1 MSSQYQHFIPQF
13 IIRKFSNIETLVAE
27 GLKGKKA
34 RQYCKVQFLN
44 LEDGKIESRNVS
56 RTFGVNNMYLDRS
69 IFPASTVAECTVE
82 KEFCALE
89 DRVAKILQ
97 KIEAANHRGDA
108 GFSLP
113 RHEKDELRRFLF
125 ILLYR
130 NRTLER
136 RFVKSRSDYD
146 ADDRYNML
154 TYMQERGIEDP
165 KTVWLNNLLDFLR
178 VELDPAGSWVKEIT
192 EKVYLPDAMWFFMHL
207 QSTFLSFCCPSDIPG
222 SNDEFMLTQNAY
234 SIFEGPNGETEWMDW
249 HVFAPISPNLM
260 IVMRKNLPQNWN
272 AIREEFLRLEQLGK
286 RKSAA
291 GLDRSKP
298 LSPSILTDLPLQP
311 PQVKYSQLPDKGENL
326 KFCKDDEFS
335 FSFVRL
341 ATEHL
346 QLLNV
351 IFFEEAITTSGIVF
365 SDHQKFKH
373 SLENYL
379 ASDPMQFKRTYSNNQ
394 LLKDHIPLPP
404 SLRTNAWK
412 SANVEG
418 YLKLLEATAA
428 DLGSDVKA
436 RYFDLNLF
444 EYMDG
449 VSAEFIRRYS
459 ILGMWDPVTLMLSWM
474 SHDPANSWNQAAMGS
489 LSSTICLRQTLSP
502 ISSLE

>member
-34 RQYCKVQFLN
+34 RKYCKVQFLN

-56 RTFGVNNMYLDRS
+56 RTFGVNNMYLDPS
-69 IFPASTVAECTVE
+69 IFLASTVAECTVE
-82 KEFCALE
+82 KKLGELE
-89 DRVAKILQ
+89 DRAAKILQ
-97 KIEAANHRGDA
+97 EIEVANDRGDA

-136 RFVKSRSDYD
+136 RFEKSRSDYD
-146 ADDRYNML
+146 ANDRYNML
-154 TYMQERGIEDP
+154 IYMQERRIKDP
-165 KTVWLNNLLDFLR
+165 KTVWLNNLLAFLT
-178 VELDPAGSWVKEIT
+178 VELDPDSGWVKEIT
-192 EKVYLPDAMWFFMHL
+192 ENVYLPDAMWFFMHL
-207 QSTFLSFCCPSDIPG
+207 QSTFLSFCCPADLPG

-234 SIFEGPNGETEWMDW
+234 SIFEGPNGETDWMDW

-260 IVMRKNLPQNWN
+260 IVMRKTLLLDWGP
-272 AIREEFLRLEQLGK
+272 IGEKFLSLEQLK
-286 RKSAA
+286 RWKSMT
-291 GLDRSKP
+291 GLDRNEP
-298 LSPSILTDLPLQP
+298 FSPSILADLPLQP
-311 PQVKYSQLPDKGENL
+311 PQVKYSRPPVDGEKA

-346 QLLNV
+346 QRLNV

-365 SDHQKFKH
+365 RNHQKFKF

-379 ASDPMQFKRTYSNNQ
+379 VSDPMQFKKTYSDKE

-412 SANVEG
+412 SANIEG
-418 YLKLLEATAA
+418 YLKLLETAAA

-444 EYMDG
+444 KHMDG

-459 ILGMWDPVTLMLSWM
+459 ILGMWDPVTLPYVVVHL
-474 SHDPANSWNQAAMGS
+474 A
-489 LSSTICLRQTLSP
+489 
-502 ISSLE
+502 